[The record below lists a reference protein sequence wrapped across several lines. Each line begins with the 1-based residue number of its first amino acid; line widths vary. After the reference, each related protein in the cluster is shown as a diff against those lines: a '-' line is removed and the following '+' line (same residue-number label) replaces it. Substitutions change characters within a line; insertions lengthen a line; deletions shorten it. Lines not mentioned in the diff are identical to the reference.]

1 MSLIGIFIFIQSSYI
16 LSKTRQTPNLM
27 NINQAISIPH
37 HAGKQV
43 SLNLSIYFFF
53 ILTLILWFFNLNTF
67 HRIQSRAKKKNE
79 LILKINLEN
88 VKDWSI
94 WY

>member
-43 SLNLSIYFFF
+43 LSLSIYFFF
-53 ILTLILWFFNLNTF
+53 ILTLIL
-67 HRIQSRAKKKNE
+67 
-79 LILKINLEN
+79 
-88 VKDWSI
+88 
-94 WY
+94 